1 MIKSSIKISQW
12 HEDVLL
18 LLKHPQVHQP
28 GLVIVCLPLLPQTFK
43 PYAKLKAHSDGR
55 SQLRFPQTSASDAC
69 DFRWR
74 TRKIRKIPN
83 KQKKYAANCGRVNEP
98 NRCTLKC
105 RELVPWA
112 LTSMA
117 IKRLQ
122 SSTLQGSGSN
132 HVFTSIRCFAQLNK
146 AHSHSP

>member
-1 MIKSSIKISQW
+1 MFKSSVKISQW
-12 HEDVLL
+12 LEDILL

-83 KQKKYAANCGRVNEP
+83 KQKKYAANCL

-105 RELVPWA
+105 WELVPWA

-117 IKRLQ
+117 IKGLQ

-132 HVFTSIRCFAQLNK
+132 HVFTSIGCFAQLNK